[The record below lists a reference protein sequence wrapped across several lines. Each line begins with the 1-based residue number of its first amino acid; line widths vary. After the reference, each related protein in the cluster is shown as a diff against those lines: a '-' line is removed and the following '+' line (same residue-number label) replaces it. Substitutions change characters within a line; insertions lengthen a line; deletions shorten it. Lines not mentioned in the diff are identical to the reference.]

1 MYHSYPYDVL
11 RADLLRY
18 LILWYHG
25 GYYADV
31 DIFPARAIDECPALD
46 PVFSSNPEEKPTV
59 SLILGVEIDEPYAS
73 PQLLRAWR
81 WTRSYQFIQYT
92 MYAPRRFSP
101 LLRRAIVRTLS
112 HTRLLHQQSGFFS
125 RWNYNQNTILEIS
138 GPGMFTDA
146 ILDTLSETLPET
158 HPLVAASVEKDKEAG
173 ELSSPGGGSLKRVT
187 WAPFH
192 ELDEAVWIDAADA
205 DDMGGLGVVPVQVW
219 GNGQRHSH
227 AGNFKSK
234 EACVNHRFG
243 GTWKKSWHEVLFG

>member
-1 MYHSYPYDVL
+1 
-11 RADLLRY
+11 
-18 LILWYHG
+18 
-25 GYYADV
+25 
-31 DIFPARAIDECPALD
+31 
-46 PVFSSNPEEKPTV
+46 
-59 SLILGVEIDEPYAS
+59 
-73 PQLLRAWR
+73 
-81 WTRSYQFIQYT
+81 
-92 MYAPRRFSP
+92 
-101 LLRRAIVRTLS
+101 
-112 HTRLLHQQSGFFS
+112 GFFS